1 MYKSIFYLLLLLFS
15 SFSFA
20 QTQQSVVEWKKDFK
34 LNYENFK
41 KKPAQTK
48 VPQGYLDSKL
58 GWQIAEI
65 DGEIPELKVFNR
77 FDENNSWVSMK
88 HTGILTE
95 MQLQF
100 DLSELYARKIRKD
113 FDILRSKKVMDKDS
127 YRAKFVLGSKNFQKR
142 LKSIAGVSLNQP
154 DLYKLLNKQIQ
165 DSLILYQT
173 YLVN

>member
-1 MYKSIFYLLLLLFS
+1 MLKSVFLFFIC

-20 QTQQSVVEWKKDFK
+20 QSQSIIHWKKDFR

-41 KKPAQTK
+41 KQPNQTK
-48 VPQGYLDSKL
+48 IPQGFLDSKL

-65 DGEIPELKVFNR
+65 EGEIPELKVFNK
-77 FDENNSWVSMK
+77 FDENNSWISMK
-88 HTGILTE
+88 HSGILNE

-113 FDILRSKKVMDKDS
+113 FENLRLQKIVNKEA
-127 YRAKFVLGSKNFQKR
+127 YQARFVLGSKNFQKK

-165 DSLILYQT
+165 DSLVIYQAYIL
-173 YLVN
+173 N